1 MTQAKR
7 KRKMI
12 LRFEQGISVPRVG
25 DTVRMQGSFGSTFY
39 DVHIT
44 YIRKREQHPDDGATL
59 LTVDA
64 RVKPAQRQE
73 ES

>member
-1 MTQAKR
+1 MAQARR

-12 LRFEQGISVPRVG
+12 LRVEQGMSVPRAG

-39 DVHIT
+39 DVRIT
-44 YIRKREQHPDDGATL
+44 RVHKRKQHPGDGTTL

-64 RVKPAQRQE
+64 SVKRVQP
-73 ES
+73 